1 MADKQKQTSIGGQ
14 AVIEGVMMR
23 GKTAM
28 VTAVRAESGE
38 IAVEAKRITPPEKL
52 NKALKL
58 PLIRGVYSFF
68 WSLVAGTRIL
78 SRSATVFGDDGD
90 GKFKELSGQK
100 KSGGDGFATFLG
112 VALGLLL
119 SIFLFFFLPQ
129 WIIDLTPLKDKTGS
143 LAYSAVE
150 GLIRIG
156 FFILYILFTSIF
168 KDIRRTYMY
177 HGAEHK
183 TISCYESG
191 DELTVENVRKHTR
204 IHDRC
209 GTTFMFLVMTVS
221 ILIFALT
228 SSVLIKLGLNFGG
241 VGGKALRF
249 GVKLLLLP
257 VVAGVSY
264 EILKLLAKIKGKW
277 SYIIKAPG
285 LALQFL
291 TTREPDDGMIEVAI
305 TAFNLT
311 LEMDNDE
318 SIPERTFEVNGT
330 VKSLTE
336 KVKTLFKKN
345 NIDDADAEWL
355 VALTLN
361 IPRSKVY
368 DGKTTVTSKTVD
380 KVANLAAKRVKGEP
394 LQYVLNSAN
403 FYGYDFYVDNRVLIP
418 RPETE
423 EVVNYALK
431 FINETSEVLDMCT
444 GSGAIAVTVAKSV
457 GCKVV
462 AADFFDGALE
472 VAKKNATDLNA
483 TVEFVKSDKF
493 SDVTGVFDV
502 IISNPPYVKT
512 GDIAHLQKECS
523 FEPYAAFDG
532 GEDGLSFYRDLTVSA
547 KAHLKKG
554 GLLIYEAGA
563 GEAQAVGEICLKNGY
578 KDIEIVKDINGIE
591 RIVKAVKNDD

>member
-1 MADKQKQTSIGGQ
+1 MSKKQKQTSIGGQ

-38 IAVEAKRITPPEKL
+38 ITVEAKRITPPEKV

-68 WSLVAGTRIL
+68 WSLIAGTRIL
-78 SRSATVFGDDGD
+78 SRSASVFGDDGD

-100 KSGGDGFATFLG
+100 KSSGDGVATFLG

-129 WIIDLTPLKDKTGS
+129 WIIDLTPLKNNAGG
-143 LAYSAVE
+143 LLYCAVE

-156 FFILYILFTSIF
+156 IFILYILFTSIF

-191 DELTVENVRKHTR
+191 DELTVENVKKHTR

-228 SSVLIKLGLNFGG
+228 SAILTKLGLNFGG

-264 EILKLLAKIKGKW
+264 EILKAFSKIKGKW
-277 SYIIKAPG
+277 AYIIKAPG

-291 TTREPDDGMIEVAI
+291 TTREPDDDMIEVAI

-311 LEMDNDE
+311 LEMDNDQ
-318 SIPERTFEVNGT
+318 SIPERNFEVNGT
-330 VKSLTE
+330 IKSLTE
-336 KVKTLFKKN
+336 KVKTLFGKN
-345 NIDDADAEWL
+345 NIDDSDAEWL

-361 IPRSKVY
+361 VPRSKVY
-368 DGKTTVTSKTVD
+368 DNKTAVTASDVN
-380 KVANLAAKRVKGEP
+380 KVAKLAAKRVTGEP

-423 EVVNYALK
+423 ELVNYALK
-431 FINETSEVLDMCT
+431 FINEDTRVLDMCT
-444 GSGAIAVTVAKSV
+444 GSGAIAVTIALKSGAKVSAV
-457 GCKVV
+457 
-462 AADFFDGALE
+462 DFSDGALE
-472 VAKKNATDLNA
+472 VAKKNANDLHA
-483 TVEFVKSDKF
+483 EIEFTKSDKF
-493 SDVTGVFDV
+493 SDVVGEFDV
-502 IISNPPYVKT
+502 VVSNPPYVKT
-512 GDIAHLQKECS
+512 SDICALQKECS
-523 FEPYAAFDG
+523 YEPRMAFDG
-532 GEDGLSFYRDLTVSA
+532 GEDGLEFYRNLTVGA
-547 KAHLKKG
+547 KSHLKKG
-554 GLLIYEAGA
+554 GVIIYEVGA
-563 GEAQAVGEICLKNGY
+563 GEAESVSKILDDSGY
-578 KDIEIVKDINGIE
+578 VDIEIVKDLNGIE

>member
-78 SRSATVFGDDGD
+78 SRSASVFGDDGD

-100 KSGGDGFATFLG
+100 KSNGDGFATFLG
-112 VALGLLL
+112 VGLGLLL

-143 LAYSAVE
+143 LGYSAVE

-156 FFILYILFTSIF
+156 VFILYISFTSLF

-291 TTREPDDGMIEVAI
+291 TTREPDDSMIEVAI

-318 SIPERTFEVNGT
+318 SIPERSFEVNGT

-361 IPRSKVY
+361 VPRSKVY
-368 DGKTTVTSKTVD
+368 DGKTTVTSQTVD
-380 KVANLAAKRVKGEP
+380 KVAKLAAKRVKGEP

-444 GSGAIAVTVAKSV
+444 GSGAIAVTVAKNA
-457 GCKVV
+457 GCKVF
-462 AADFFDGALE
+462 AADISDGALE

-483 TVEFVKSDKF
+483 AVEFVKSDKF
-493 SDVTGVFDV
+493 SDITGVFDV

-563 GEAQAVGEICLKNGY
+563 GEAHAVGEICLKNGY

-591 RIVKAVKNDD
+591 RIVKAVRNDD

>member
-1 MADKQKQTSIGGQ
+1 MSKKEKQTSIGGQ

-28 VTAVRAESGE
+28 VTAVRADSGE
-38 IAVEAKRITPPEKL
+38 IVVEAKRITPPEKL

-78 SRSATVFGDDGD
+78 SRSASVFGDDGD

-112 VALGLLL
+112 VGLGLLL

-129 WIIDLTPLKDKTGS
+129 WIIDLTPLKNQAGG

-156 FFILYILFTSIF
+156 IFVLYVLFTSIF

-191 DELTVENVRKHTR
+191 DELTVENVKKHTR

-228 SSVLIKLGLNFGG
+228 SSVLTKLGLNFGG
-241 VGGKALRF
+241 FGGKMLRF

-264 EILKLLAKIKGKW
+264 EVLKLLAKIKGKW

-311 LEMDNDE
+311 LEMDNDQTL
-318 SIPERTFEVNGT
+318 PEKNFEVNGT
-330 VKSLTE
+330 IKGLTE

-345 NIDDADAEWL
+345 NIDGSDAEWL

-368 DGKTTVTSKTVD
+368 DGKTAVTAENVN
-380 KVANLAAKRVKGEP
+380 KVAKLAAKRVGGEP

-403 FYGYDFYVDNRVLIP
+403 FYGYDFYIDNRVLIP

-423 EVVNYALK
+423 ELVNYSLK
-431 FINETSEVLDMCT
+431 YITENSCVLDMCT
-444 GSGAIAVTVAKSV
+444 GSGAIAVTVALKA

-462 AADFFDGALE
+462 AADISDGALE
-472 VAKKNATDLNA
+472 VAKKNASDLNVP
-483 TVEFVKSDKF
+483 VEFIKSDKF
-493 SDVTGVFDV
+493 ADITGEFDV

-512 GDIAHLQKECS
+512 DDIKTLQKECLR
-523 FEPYAAFDG
+523 EPYIAFDG
-532 GEDGLSFYRDLTVSA
+532 GSDGLAFYRDLILNA
-547 KAHLKKG
+547 KNHLKKG
-554 GLLIYEAGA
+554 GALIFEVGL
-563 GEAQAVGEICLKNGY
+563 GEAQSVGEIFAENGY
-578 KDIEIVKDINGIE
+578 FGVEIIKDINGTE